1 MIAPSLCGCLVYVR
15 DISLEKSNPTR
26 ARIGGKNAAESGIS
40 VEVGAESGAFEFR
53 RDTTWEAVREI
64 IRDCSDLPADAR
76 LELIQLGD
84 SASTTV
90 TKWQP

>member
-1 MIAPSLCGCLVYVR
+1 MVVWFTFEIFRSK
-15 DISLEKSNPTR
+15 KSNPTR
-26 ARIGGKNAAESGIS
+26 TRIGVENATENGIS

-53 RDTTWEAVREI
+53 RDATWEAVREL

-76 LELIQLGD
+76 LQLIQLGD

-90 TKWQP
+90 TKRQP